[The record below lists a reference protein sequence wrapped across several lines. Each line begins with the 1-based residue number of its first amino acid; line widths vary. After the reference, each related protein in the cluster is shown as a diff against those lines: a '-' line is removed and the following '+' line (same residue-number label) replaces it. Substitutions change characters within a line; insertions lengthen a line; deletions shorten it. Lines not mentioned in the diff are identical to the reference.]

1 VDRETAAWVH
11 WFNTERLHSAIGYR
25 PPVEFEKRYRDT
37 TATADL
43 AVA

>member
-1 VDRETAAWVH
+1 LRTPH

-25 PPVEFEKRYRDT
+25 PPVGFEERYRDT
-37 TATADL
+37 RATADL